1 MTELYKGI
9 VNTCTKNA
17 ATSKEAAAINK
28 PLTSTPPTHTTAHT
42 TARLTLQERLAAVT
56 RGKNIR
62 PTLTSPTS
70 SEISLDSAILKQP
83 LDTVGNKSNK
93 EGDDNGDDD
102 DDKDDTHKEESEE
115 GEEDPLSSSF
125 EIGDDDDSEDEDE
138 SAKEERESHLK
149 ELRNEFAAQ
158 EGAAFLQAKKDE
170 QTDDSDELE

>member
-138 SAKEERESHLK
+138 SAKERESHLK